1 MNKLLFFLLSALVVY
16 FQLSV
21 FGVFFNAKLIPNVVL
36 SFVICLVLLQGIEK
50 SLIWIMLIGFLIDIG
65 SAWLWGTSALILAVT
80 SAIAEKINRYTEI
93 RSLKSGQIFVLA
105 FSLLA
110 SSFAFDFLGLA
121 ISKIESYWLGQNI
134 FYSFSFFSFEYGAKS
149 AAAIMAGIFIYYLF
163 RKWNVAYKLSS

>member
-1 MNKLLFFLLSALVVY
+1 MNKLLFFLLSALVVF

-21 FGVFFNAKLIPNVVL
+21 FGVFFDAKLIPNVAL

-50 SLIWIMLIGFLIDIG
+50 SLIWIMLVGFLLDIG
-65 SAWLWGTSALILAVT
+65 SAWLWGTSALILVVA

-105 FSLLA
+105 FTLL
-110 SSFAFDFLGLA
+110 SSSVTFDFLGVVF
-121 ISKIESYWLGQNI
+121 SKFESYWLDRNI
-134 FYSFSFFSFEYGAKS
+134 FYNFSLFSFEYGAKS
-149 AAAIMAGIFIYYLF
+149 AAAIMMGVFVYYLF